1 MNQDC
6 LFCKIS
12 SGDIP
17 ADRIYED
24 DKVIAFR
31 DINPQAPF
39 HALVI
44 PREHIATIND
54 LTTDNSDLFAHMLLT
69 AKAIASDNEFAEP
82 GYRLIMNCNEQGGQ
96 TVYHIH
102 LHILAGRQLRGLG

>member
-1 MNQDC
+1 MNDGC

-12 SGDIP
+12 SAEIS
-17 ADRIYED
+17 ADRLYED

-44 PREHIATIND
+44 PREHIATVND
-54 LTTDNSDLFAHMLLT
+54 LTTDNSDLLAHMILT
-69 AKAIASDNEFAEP
+69 SKVIVSEHDLSEP

-96 TVYHIH
+96 TVYHIQ
-102 LHILAGRQLRGLG
+102 LHILGGRQLRGLG

>member
-12 SGDIP
+12 NGDIP
-17 ADRIYED
+17 SDRIYED
-24 DKVIAFR
+24 DRVIAFR

-39 HALVI
+39 HAQVI

-54 LTTDNSDLFAHMLLT
+54 LTTDNSDLLAHMILT
-69 AKAIASDNEFAEP
+69 AKTLASDNDFSEP

>member
-6 LFCKIS
+6 LFCKIINNE
-12 SGDIP
+12 IP
-17 ADRIYED
+17 SDRVYED
-24 DKVIAFR
+24 DQVIAFN

-39 HALVI
+39 HVLII
-44 PREHIATIND
+44 PREHISTTND
-54 LTTDNSDLFAHMLLT
+54 LTSENANLLGHMILT
-69 AKAIASDNEFAEP
+69 AKNIAAENNLSDP

-102 LHILAGRQLRGLG
+102 LHILGGRQLRGLG